1 MLSRNSLDFERSR
14 QWPAQVQADLHQ
26 KIFFVAHPRGG
37 DSRSLRIRRQLKYRS
52 ISVRPISWDILRRRQ
67 VIAVTL
73 LASNA
78 VRETRSRV
86 LSNME
91 LSSVGRSVIG
101 ADSAPSS
108 QNGGNAL
115 ASTAVKSKLGR
126 RGLQLLS
133 WLAPVVLV
141 VIWEWLAQAGWLSP
155 QVLPAPSKVIRTAFK
170 LATTGTLLNDLGVS
184 LLRAAAGFAI
194 GTAVGGGLG
203 ILVGFSKIAEA
214 AIDRSVQMIRAIPFL
229 AALPLVI
236 VWLGVGE
243 TQKIF
248 LVALG
253 VTFPMYIN
261 TVLGIRQVDPKLLE
275 LGRVQGLSSIQLIHR
290 IILPGAL
297 PSILTGVRYAL
308 ATAWLALVV
317 AETIGAQSGIG
328 FLAMD
333 AREFLRTDVIVLT
346 IVIYALIGVAAD
358 GIARFLERR
367 FLAWHPNYG
376 AAR

>member
-1 MLSRNSLDFERSR
+1 
-14 QWPAQVQADLHQ
+14 
-26 KIFFVAHPRGG
+26 
-37 DSRSLRIRRQLKYRS
+37 
-52 ISVRPISWDILRRRQ
+52 
-67 VIAVTL
+67 
-73 LASNA
+73 
-78 VRETRSRV
+78 
-86 LSNME
+86 LSNIE
-91 LSSVGRSVIG
+91 LSQIDRTVIG
-101 ADSAPSS
+101 ADRNLPSQS
-108 QNGGNAL
+108 SDKPL
-115 ASTAVKSKLGR
+115 ASASRLGAG
-126 RGLQLLS
+126 GLQLLS
-133 WLAPVVLV
+133 WLAPVLLV
-141 VIWEWLAQAGWLSP
+141 IVWESLAQAGWLSP
-155 QVLPAPSKVIRTAFK
+155 QVLPAPSKIIRTAFK

-194 GTAVGGGLG
+194 GAAVGTGLG
-203 ILVGFSKIAEA
+203 ILVGFSRIAEA

-243 TQKIF
+243 AEKIF

-253 VTFPMYIN
+253 VTFPIYIN

-275 LGRVQGLSSIQLIHR
+275 LGRVQGLSSIQLISR

-333 AREFLRTDVIVLT
+333 AREFLRTDVIFLT
-346 IVIYALIGVAAD
+346 IVIYALIGIAAD
-358 GIARFLERR
+358 AIARFLERR
-367 FLAWHPNYG
+367 LLAWHPNYG

>member
-1 MLSRNSLDFERSR
+1 MRRS
-14 QWPAQVQADLHQ
+14 
-26 KIFFVAHPRGG
+26 
-37 DSRSLRIRRQLKYRS
+37 Y
-52 ISVRPISWDILRRRQ
+52 
-67 VIAVTL
+67 
-73 LASNA
+73 
-78 VRETRSRV
+78 
-86 LSNME
+86 
-91 LSSVGRSVIG
+91 SSSSGRS
-101 ADSAPSS
+101 SR
-108 QNGGNAL
+108 
-115 ASTAVKSKLGR
+115 K
-126 RGLQLLS
+126 
-133 WLAPVVLV
+133 
-141 VIWEWLAQAGWLSP
+141 AGWLSP
-155 QVLPAPSKVIRTAFK
+155 HVLPAPSKVIKTAFK
-170 LATTGTLLNDLGVS
+170 LTATGSLLNDLGIS
-184 LLRAAAGFAI
+184 LARAAAGFAI
-194 GTAVGGGLG
+194 GGAVGFVLG
-203 ILVGFSKIAEA
+203 TLVGFSRVAEA

-243 TQKIF
+243 AEKIF

-253 VTFPMYIN
+253 VTFPIYIN
-261 TVLGIRQVDPKLLE
+261 TTLGIRQVDPKLVE
-275 LGRVQGLSSIQLIHR
+275 LGRVQGLSTLELIRR

-367 FLAWHPNYG
+367 LLAWHPNYG

>member
-1 MLSRNSLDFERSR
+1 MNED
-14 QWPAQVQADLHQ
+14 
-26 KIFFVAHPRGG
+26 
-37 DSRSLRIRRQLKYRS
+37 
-52 ISVRPISWDILRRRQ
+52 RPI
-67 VIAVTL
+67 
-73 LASNA
+73 
-78 VRETRSRV
+78 
-86 LSNME
+86 LSNLE
-91 LSSVGRSVIG
+91 QTASPAAFDRSQRDDDIAASSRR
-101 ADSAPSS
+101 
-108 QNGGNAL
+108 
-115 ASTAVKSKLGR
+115 ASFEFSR

-133 WLAPVVLV
+133 WLAPVVLLV
-141 VIWEWLAQAGWLSP
+141 VWEVFAQAGWLSP
-155 QVLPAPSKVIRTAFK
+155 QVLPAPTKVIRTAYK
-170 LATTGTLLNDLGVS
+170 LATTGSLLNDLGVS
-184 LLRAAAGFAI
+184 LARAAAGFAI
-194 GTAVGGGLG
+194 GGAVGFVLG
-203 ILVGFSKIAEA
+203 TLVGFSRVAEA

-229 AALPLVI
+229 AVLPLVI

-243 TQKIF
+243 AEKIF

-253 VTFPMYIN
+253 VTFPIYIN
-261 TVLGIRQVDPKLLE
+261 TTLGIRQVDPKLLE
-275 LGRVQGLSSIQLIHR
+275 LGRVQGLSTFELIRH

-333 AREFLRTDVIVLT
+333 AREFLRTDVVVLT

-367 FLAWHPNYG
+367 LLAWHPNYG

>member
-1 MLSRNSLDFERSR
+1 MSQINRT
-14 QWPAQVQADLHQ
+14 
-26 KIFFVAHPRGG
+26 
-37 DSRSLRIRRQLKYRS
+37 
-52 ISVRPISWDILRRRQ
+52 
-67 VIAVTL
+67 VIATDSGL
-73 LASNA
+73 PSQSSD
-78 VRETRSRV
+78 RS
-86 LSNME
+86 
-91 LSSVGRSVIG
+91 
-101 ADSAPSS
+101 
-108 QNGGNAL
+108 L
-115 ASTAVKSKLGR
+115 ASTSRLGA

-133 WLAPVVLV
+133 WLAPVLLV
-141 VIWEWLAQAGWLSP
+141 IIWESLAQVGWVSP

-194 GTAVGGGLG
+194 GTAVGAGLG
-203 ILVGFSKIAEA
+203 ILVGFSRIAEA

-243 TQKIF
+243 AEKIF

-253 VTFPMYIN
+253 VTFPIYIN

-275 LGRVQGLSSIQLIHR
+275 LGRVQGLGSLQLIRR

-333 AREFLRTDVIVLT
+333 AREFLRTDVIILT
-346 IVIYALIGVAAD
+346 IVIYALIGIAAD
-358 GIARFLERR
+358 GIARLLERR
-367 FLAWHPNYG
+367 LLAWHPNYG

>member
-1 MLSRNSLDFERSR
+1 
-14 QWPAQVQADLHQ
+14 
-26 KIFFVAHPRGG
+26 
-37 DSRSLRIRRQLKYRS
+37 
-52 ISVRPISWDILRRRQ
+52 
-67 VIAVTL
+67 
-73 LASNA
+73 
-78 VRETRSRV
+78 
-86 LSNME
+86 LSNLE
-91 LSSVGRSVIG
+91 QAVSPVEFDGVTR
-101 ADSAPSS
+101 
-108 QNGGNAL
+108 NGGAA
-115 ASTAVKSKLGR
+115 ASPRKPLVLGR

-133 WLAPVVLV
+133 WLAPVVLLIV
-141 VIWEWLAQAGWLSP
+141 WEALAQAGWLSP
-155 QVLPAPSKVIRTAFK
+155 QVLPAPSKVVRTAFK
-170 LATTGTLLNDLGVS
+170 LAIAGSLLNDLGIS
-184 LLRAAAGFAI
+184 LLRVAAGFAI
-194 GTAVGGGLG
+194 GGAVGFTLG
-203 ILVGFSKIAEA
+203 ILVGFSRVAEA

-243 TQKIF
+243 AEKIF

-253 VTFPMYIN
+253 VTFPIYIN
-261 TVLGIRQVDPKLLE
+261 TTLGIRQVDPKLIE
-275 LGRVQGLSSIQLIHR
+275 LGRVQGLGALELIRR

-358 GIARFLERR
+358 AIARFLERR
-367 FLAWHPNYG
+367 LLAWHPNYG
-376 AAR
+376 GAR

>member
-1 MLSRNSLDFERSR
+1 M
-14 QWPAQVQADLHQ
+14 
-26 KIFFVAHPRGG
+26 
-37 DSRSLRIRRQLKYRS
+37 
-52 ISVRPISWDILRRRQ
+52 
-67 VIAVTL
+67 
-73 LASNA
+73 SNI
-78 VRETRSRV
+78 
-86 LSNME
+86 E
-91 LSSVGRSVIG
+91 LSQIDRTVIG
-101 ADSAPSS
+101 ADGNLPSQS
-108 QNGGNAL
+108 SDKPL
-115 ASTAVKSKLGR
+115 ASASRLGAG
-126 RGLQLLS
+126 GLQLLS
-133 WLAPVVLV
+133 WLAPVLLV
-141 VIWEWLAQAGWLSP
+141 IVWESLAQAGWLSP
-155 QVLPAPSKVIRTAFK
+155 QVLPAPSKIIRTAFK

-194 GTAVGGGLG
+194 GAAVGTGLG
-203 ILVGFSKIAEA
+203 ILVGFSRIAEA

-243 TQKIF
+243 AEKIF

-253 VTFPMYIN
+253 VTFPIYIN

-275 LGRVQGLSSIQLIHR
+275 LGRVQGLSSIQLISR

-333 AREFLRTDVIVLT
+333 AREFLRTDVIFLT

-358 GIARFLERR
+358 AIARFLERR
-367 FLAWHPNYG
+367 LLAWHPNYG